1 MKGGRLRSIQA
12 RLILTYIVV
21 IFFSTTVTY
30 LFFLPRVRGYLEQRT
45 LDQLVSQSRILGNV
59 ISGTYAFGDGNIALI
74 AGDLHEQLRDVPNV
88 HVRLYDTEGLLVADT
103 RDDDTTSAVAPSLS
117 VEGKGA
123 LLDRQVIWVEG
134 TTDRVVHV
142 SSPLRAPGRVI
153 GVVDISSAVH
163 DQESVRDVRNM
174 MGLALLASM
183 LASWMVAFLLSK
195 TILGPIEQ
203 LRVAAD
209 RMAGGDLTHRVA
221 VGQDE
226 LGRLG
231 QAINHMA
238 AQLEARIGEIVGQ
251 KNIMNSLLAT
261 LLDGV
266 VALDRENRVHFTN
279 RVAEQ
284 LLAIS
289 PEVAIG
295 QTLAALVPEVE
306 IAPLLAECLEQKQL
320 VVRETPFRG
329 RIVRFYF
336 VPFEDEGR
344 NHLGTMVVLHD
355 VTDVRR
361 LEEARAQ
368 FFGSVSHE
376 LRTPLTIIKG
386 FASNQ
391 LDNERVAS
399 DPDLKRSLEMIDRET
414 DRLSRL
420 VEDILE
426 LSRLRSRKMS
436 VDKRRVDGE
445 ALLGETLEQMDAHA
459 ARAGI
464 ALSSARSAG
473 ATPLQ
478 ADPDR
483 LKQVLLNIVD
493 NAVKYTPVGGQ
504 VRVSSARE
512 GAWWEVAVAD
522 TGPGIPAEEL
532 PFLFERFFRGR
543 DTRRK
548 GSSRG
553 TGLGLAIVAELVD
566 AHGGHIK
573 VESEVGTGTT
583 VRLRF
588 PLDRRVAE
596 GAEAPV

>member
-1 MKGGRLRSIQA
+1 MRAGRLRSIQA
-12 RLILTYIVV
+12 RLILTYAVV

-59 ISGTYAFGDGNIALI
+59 ISGTYAYGDGNLELI
-74 AGDLHEQLRDVPNV
+74 AGDLHEQLRNVPDL
-88 HVRLYDTEGLLVADT
+88 HVRLYDTDGRLVADT
-103 RDDDTTSAVAPSLS
+103 HDDSAALDVAGLS
-117 VEGKGA
+117 PEGRGA
-123 LLDRQVIWVEG
+123 LQDRQIIWVDG
-134 TTDRVVHV
+134 GSDRVVHV
-142 SSPLRAPGRVI
+142 SSPLRASGRVI

-174 MGLALLASM
+174 MGLALLVSM
-183 LASWMVAFLLSK
+183 LASWAVAFLLSK
-195 TILGPIEQ
+195 TILGPIESI
-203 LRVAAD
+203 RVAAD
-209 RMAGGDLTHRVA
+209 RIAGGDLGHRVA
-221 VGQDE
+221 TGQDE

-238 AQLEARIGEIVGQ
+238 AQLEARISEIVGQ

-266 VALDRENRVHFTN
+266 VALDRENRVHFMN

-284 LLAIS
+284 LLAVS
-289 PEVAIG
+289 PEVATG
-295 QTLAALVPEVE
+295 QPLAALVPEVE
-306 IAPLLAECLEQKQL
+306 IGPLLAQCLEQKQL
-320 VVRETPFRG
+320 VMRETPFRE

-336 VPFEDEGR
+336 LPFEDEAR
-344 NHLGTMVVLHD
+344 HHLGTMAVLHD

-361 LEEARAQ
+361 LEEARSQ

-391 LDNERVAS
+391 LDNELVAS

-426 LSRLRSRKMS
+426 LSRLRSRKMR
-436 VDKRRVDGE
+436 VDMRRVDGE
-445 ALLGETLEQMDAHA
+445 ELVGETLEQMEAHA

-464 ALSSARSAG
+464 TLSSAQDSG
-473 ATPLQ
+473 PTPLRG
-478 ADPDR
+478 DPDR
-483 LKQVLLNIVD
+483 LKQVLLNVVD
-493 NAVKYTPVGGQ
+493 NAVKYTPMGGR
-504 VRVSSARE
+504 VRVSTARD
-512 GAWWEVAVAD
+512 GAWWQVAVD
-522 TGPGIPAEEL
+522 DSGPGIPAEEL

-543 DTRRK
+543 DTRKK

-553 TGLGLAIVAELVD
+553 TGLGLAIVAELVEV
-566 AHGGHIK
+566 HGGQIK
-573 VESEVGTGTT
+573 VESEVGRGTT
-583 VRLRF
+583 IRLRF
-588 PLDRRVAE
+588 PIDASAAVE
-596 GAEAPV
+596 PDMVD